1 MGATVE
7 QIETKTK
14 KRVTL
19 CRHVAYCKEEKNSV
33 IRLSYCARKQT
44 KEFHICK
51 LLFKARNRKKSKTK
65 GKQTIHEDVDE
76 CEWNQNYFVLSVR
89 GAANVQ

>member
-1 MGATVE
+1 MPP
-7 QIETKTK
+7 
-14 KRVTL
+14 R
-19 CRHVAYCKEEKNSV
+19 CKEEKNSV